1 MKKPSHEQP
10 WTEHVA
16 SWQSSGLSQNAY
28 CREHHLKISRFGYW
42 KRKLVGPDTGQ
53 QSQSASHTP
62 AFVPLTVSHTT
73 TSTNGLRL
81 HLPNGCELSGIEAH
95 HLPLLTSLMEAG
107 S

>member
-1 MKKPSHEQP
+1 MNPTSHEHP
-10 WTEHVA
+10 WAEHIA

-42 KRKLVGPDTGQ
+42 KRKLVGPDTKPHL
-53 QSQSASHTP
+53 QSISQPP
-62 AFVPLTVSHTT
+62 AFVPLTVNTT

-81 HLPNGCELSGIEAH
+81 HLPNGCEISGIEAH